1 MSHRIV
7 FMGTPQFAVA
17 PLKALTD
24 NGYDVCC
31 VVTAPDKP
39 TGRGLKLS
47 ESEVKRFATNAGIP
61 ILQPES
67 LKDEVF
73 INNLKSFNAD
83 IFVVVAFRMLPK
95 VVWSIPSLGTFNLH
109 ASLLPQY
116 RGAAPI
122 NRVIM
127 NGESVSGVTTFMID
141 DKIDTGEILFR
152 SECPVLPDES
162 AGDLH
167 DKLMLLGADLVV
179 KTVDSILSGNVVST
193 PQSTLIAHGEPLRDA
208 PKLTKET
215 GKIDWSDNC
224 SKIYNLIRALS
235 PYPGA
240 FSTLTNE
247 SREIPVKIYS
257 SVNNMQNTDLN
268 IAESNHNPGDIIS
281 DNRNYLRVKCG
292 NGYLEITSIQASGK
306 KRLSIKEF
314 LSGIRDICSYKFE

>member
-1 MSHRIV
+1 MNHRIV
-7 FMGTPQFAVA
+7 FMGTPQFAVV
-17 PLKALTD
+17 PLKSLTD

-47 ESEVKRFATNAGIP
+47 ESEVKRFAANAGIP
-61 ILQPES
+61 LLQPES
-67 LKDEVF
+67 LKDEKF
-73 INNLKSFNAD
+73 INALKSFNAD

-95 VVWSIPSLGTFNLH
+95 VVWSIPALGTFNLH

-127 NGESVSGVTTFMID
+127 NGESLSGVTTFMID

-167 DKLMLLGADLVV
+167 DKLMLLGAELVV

-193 PQSTLIAHGEPLRDA
+193 PQSTLIAHGEPLIDA

-215 GKIDWSDNC
+215 GKIEWSDKS

-240 FSTLTNE
+240 FSTLICEN
-247 SREIPVKIYS
+247 REIPVKIYS
-257 SVNNMQNTDLN
+257 SVNDHENKDLN
-268 IAESNHNPGDIIS
+268 TTETNHSPGDIIS
-281 DNRNYLRVKCG
+281 DNRSYLKVRCG
-292 NGYLEITSIQASGK
+292 SGYLDIKSIQASGK
-306 KRLSIKEF
+306 KRLDIKEF